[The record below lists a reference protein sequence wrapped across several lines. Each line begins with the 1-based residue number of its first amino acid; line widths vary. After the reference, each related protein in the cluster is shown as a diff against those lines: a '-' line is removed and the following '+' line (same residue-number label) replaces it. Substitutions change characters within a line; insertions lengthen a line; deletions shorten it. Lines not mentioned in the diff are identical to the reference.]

1 MDRDD
6 IIRMAQEVSG
16 VEFPASMEGVKIGMS
31 IEHLERFAHL
41 VAAEVERNAS
51 VYWYEHYLKHFK
63 FQAEVRAFDSAIKA
77 EREACALE
85 VEKAGMEGYGTL
97 AAAAAI
103 RARNQNGL

>member
-6 IIRMAQEVSG
+6 IIRMAQDAGMTPISQVSTADLICTK
-16 VEFPASMEGVKIGMS
+16 EAI
-31 IEHLERFAHL
+31 ERFANL
-41 VAAEVERNAS
+41 VAAAERERIKWDTIHSCHPECDKPVCVAI
-51 VYWYEHYLKHFK
+51 
-63 FQAEVRAFDSAIKA
+63 RAAVTE

-103 RARNQNGL
+103 RARGQNGF

>member
-6 IIRMAQEVSG
+6 IIRMAQKVSG
-16 VEFPASMEGVKIGMS
+16 VEFPASMEGGKIGMN

-41 VAAEVERNAS
+41 VAV
-51 VYWYEHYLKHFK
+51 
-63 FQAEVRAFDSAIKA
+63 A

-103 RARNQNGL
+103 RARGQNGL